1 MSTIGKALSLLDTLS
16 RLDKEAGLTDIA
28 RLCALDKATARRFLV
43 ELEKHGFVEQD
54 QDTRRYRIGSA
65 PVRLARVREARFP
78 LLRVAVPFIKSLA
91 ETSTETVHLSEFS
104 GGKLSTIHVED
115 SPRAHR
121 IIIDVGSLLPFHAT
135 ASGLAF
141 LAFSPRSEID
151 AALRK
156 PLEKFTDHTI
166 VDPQLVQNLL
176 DETAARGFSI
186 SDQGLEAGVIS
197 TAAPIRTP
205 NGHPIGCVAVAAPL
219 SRTTKATIHEF
230 GAQAVTAANAISE
243 KYYGSERPMGTS
255 PKSGGQ
261 IDEPYGSFAKDTRH
275 RNR

>member
-54 QDTRRYRIGSA
+54 PDTRRYRVGSA
-65 PVRLARVREARFP
+65 PVRLARIREARFP
-78 LLRVAVPFIKSLA
+78 LLPVAIPFIKSLA
-91 ETSTETVHLSEFS
+91 EASTETVHLSEIS
-104 GGKLSTIHVED
+104 GGRLSTIHVED
-115 SPRAHR
+115 APRAHR
-121 IIIDVGSLLPFHAT
+121 IIIDVGSLLPLHAT

-151 AALRK
+151 AFLAK
-156 PLEKFTDHTI
+156 PLEKFTEYTV
-166 VDPQLVQNLL
+166 VDPQLMRDLL
-176 DETAARGFSI
+176 EETAARGFSVC
-186 SDQGLEAGVIS
+186 DQGLEAGVIS

-219 SRTTKATIHEF
+219 SRTTKSAIHEF
-230 GAQAVTAANAISE
+230 GAQAAAAANAISE
-243 KYYGSERPMGTS
+243 KYYGSERSTGTS
-255 PKSGGQ
+255 PKPGGQ
-261 IDEPYGSFAKDTRH
+261 IDEPYGSLAKDTRH
-275 RNR
+275 RHR